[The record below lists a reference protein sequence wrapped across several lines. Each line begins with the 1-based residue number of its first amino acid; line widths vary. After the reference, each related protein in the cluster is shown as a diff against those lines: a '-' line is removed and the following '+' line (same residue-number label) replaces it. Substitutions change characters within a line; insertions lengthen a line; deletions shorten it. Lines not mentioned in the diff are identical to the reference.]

1 MSEVVVERH
10 GAVQVC
16 RLNRPQERNALS
28 GVLLRQYLAALEE
41 ARTDEAVRGSSRPV
55 KAMRSVRA
63 DARW

>member
-1 MSEVVVERH
+1 MSEVVAEQH

-41 ARTDEAVRGSSRPV
+41 ARTDEAVRGIV
-55 KAMRSVRA
+55 TTGEG
-63 DARW
+63 DAFSAGGR

>member
-16 RLNRPQERNALS
+16 RLNRPHERNALS

-41 ARTDEAVRGSSRPV
+41 ARTDEAVRGIV
-55 KAMRSVRA
+55 TTGEG
-63 DARW
+63 DAFSAGGR

>member
-41 ARTDEAVRGSSRPV
+41 SRTDEAVRGIV
-55 KAMRSVRA
+55 TTGEG
-63 DARW
+63 DAFSAGGR